1 MMITMMLLMI
11 HDDAQHHH
19 NHDYDA
25 DAGNEDDDD
34 DADEDDKDGG
44 NLDGLREETG

>member
-1 MMITMMLLMI
+1 MMMITMMLLMI

-25 DAGNEDDDD
+25 DAGN
-34 DADEDDKDGG
+34 KDGG